1 MPGLDIALQQALG
14 SNDIFTPSKLL
25 THRIEFVVEKEKDTF
40 MEKLREKYS
49 PINPTVSNSNGH
61 GEQTKTAELWPRSKV
76 QVAWQ
81 NPKNIGVGLV
91 NPANTCYLNSTL
103 QCLMYTAPLI
113 NHIQS
118 TMKTCKVP
126 GFCISC
132 SLGQLYNTLH
142 NSGSPCR
149 PSNFIHHLRLI
160 AKHFCYGRQEDA
172 HEFLVHL
179 RDKMIQQY
187 LQSSH
192 QKVDEK
198 LKETTPTHAIFG
210 GRLVSTVTCSNCGYQ
225 SDTGEVFLGLGL
237 DVRHSETVQQSLN
250 RLCKKETL
258 SGTNAYKCEK
268 CKRSVAATKQF
279 RIDTTPNTLVL
290 HLKRFQFGGFTG
302 KLKNQ
307 VKYPERLDLC
317 NWTKNKEAS
326 PYKLHAVLVHAG
338 SSAQCGHY
346 YCFVRSATGAWHC
359 MNDTSVTTCSL
370 QRVLNAEAYMLFYT
384 RTTGSEASAPSS
396 SQVPESTTTNGY
408 GYKSK
413 PKLISDHNPFLSKAS
428 NGVHIHNKFAN
439 KAPLQSKP
447 ATVMAPHQPIKFGL
461 GAQKNK
467 LIKNPTLS
475 NPYLKNG
482 ETAKLSPSPVKAPM
496 IGPKLPENFVR
507 KITPTPVPATNGA
520 SNTNGHQNG
529 TSHTNGD
536 KVNGDAGKTNGETTA
551 NSDPVVSCTTSLS
564 SLDILRA
571 SYTDDSSS
579 STNTGTAQPV
589 LSIKKKKKKK
599 DHEKK
604 TFNWDEKN
612 KEVAKSPS
620 AKKNGGSVFSE
631 LAKNGNVKT
640 WQGGDSKTVDTWSS
654 VSNPNK
660 RSRDEYEIELD
671 RGKAKKFKQDPQK
684 PAYNSQKP
692 AKYLFQNAY
701 DNQKKTASWQD
712 NNNKKPMNGQNGH
725 NKWGRNNSN
734 GGNGYKGNFH
744 NKNGGQKKHYNNH
757 RK

>member
-1 MPGLDIALQQALG
+1 MPGLDVALQQALG
-14 SNDIFTPSKLL
+14 SNEIFTPSKLL

-49 PINPTVSNSNGH
+49 PINPTVSNTNGH
-61 GEQTKTAELWPRSKV
+61 AEQSKTAELWPRSKV
-76 QVAWQ
+76 QVTWQ

-279 RIDTTPNTLVL
+279 RIDKTPNTLVL

-384 RTTGSEASAPSS
+384 RTTGSEVSTPSTS
-396 SQVPESTTTNGY
+396 KVSDSNKTNGH
-408 GYKSK
+408 K
-413 PKLISDHNPFLSKAS
+413 PKLISDHNPFFLN
-428 NGVHIHNKFAN
+428 NGVHIHNKYAN
-439 KAPLQSKP
+439 KTPLQSKP
-447 ATVMAPHQPIKFGL
+447 ATAMAPHQPIKFGL
-461 GAQKNK
+461 GGNKNK

-482 ETAKLSPSPVKAPM
+482 EGPKSSPSKEPM
-496 IGPKLPENFVR
+496 IGPKLPDNFVR
-507 KITPTPVPATNGA
+507 KIVPTSVPTSLPTSAPLPTSNGG
-520 SNTNGHQNG
+520 SNGHQNG
-529 TSHTNGD
+529 TH
-536 KVNGDAGKTNGETTA
+536 VNGDSST
-551 NSDPVVSCTTSLS
+551 SDPVVSCTTSLS

-579 STNTGTAQPV
+579 SANTAQPV

-599 DHEKK
+599 DQEKK
-604 TFNWDEKN
+604 TFNWDEKD
-612 KEVAKSPS
+612 KEVSKNNPAFS
-620 AKKNGGSVFSE
+620 KKNGSVFTE
-631 LAKNGNVKT
+631 LAKNGGVKT
-640 WQGGDSKTVDTWSS
+640 WNGGDSKNVDTWSS
-654 VSNPNK
+654 ISNPNK
-660 RSRDEYEIELD
+660 RGRDEYEIELD
-671 RGKAKKFKQDPQK
+671 RGKAKKFKQDSK
-684 PAYNSQKP
+684 PNHSQKP

-701 DNQKKTASWQD
+701 ENQKKTSPWDQ
-712 NNNKKPMNGQNGH
+712 NNSNGQNGN
-725 NKWGRNNSN
+725 NKWNNQKSWGGNKSHN
-734 GGNGYKGNFH
+734 GSNGYKGNFH
-744 NKNGGQKKHYNNH
+744 NKNRGGQKKHYNNH
-757 RK
+757 RN